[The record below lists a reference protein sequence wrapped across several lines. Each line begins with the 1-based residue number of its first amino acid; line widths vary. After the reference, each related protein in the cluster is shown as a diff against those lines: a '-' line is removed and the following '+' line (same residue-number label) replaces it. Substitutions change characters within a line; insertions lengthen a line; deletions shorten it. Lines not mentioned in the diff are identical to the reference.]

1 MDDWISPEA
10 LLTEGYRRCAKLTWR
25 YGTTYFWGAAL
36 LPKPQRKH
44 VYAVYALCRLADDI
58 VDLPNDQDTGL
69 SGANHM
75 LHEHVEGNKSGAST
89 SSACI
94 SGEPGASA
102 QISDD
107 AWTNSAHISD
117 QLGPSSS
124 STHISGEPG
133 ALTSPAH
140 TSHES
145 GASTSSAHISRES
158 WASTSSA
165 HTSSEPDP
173 TLPEPD
179 LPAPVEGRDAAVS
192 GRLKDFE
199 DQFRTSLVAGRSTD
213 PVMAAVVNTVIT
225 CGIDPECFER
235 FFDAMAMDLTRTS
248 YQTWEDLRDYMEG
261 SAAVIGEMMLPVL
274 EPIDM
279 TAKEPA
285 RSLGLAFQLT
295 NFLRDVAEDLDRGRV
310 YMPQDDLRLFD
321 VDLECREVTPQ
332 WRAFM
337 AYEIER
343 NRALYSFADTGIAML
358 PPRSARCVGT
368 ARVLYAQI
376 LSQIER
382 KNYDVFSS
390 RARVPT
396 WRKAA
401 TAARIMVIGPRVLK
415 RQAEAYQRRS
425 MADVTQDTY

>member
-1 MDDWISPEA
+1 MNDWISQEA

-44 VYAVYALCRLADDI
+44 VYAVYALCRVADDI
-58 VDLPNDQDTGL
+58 VDLPNGQD
-69 SGANHM
+69 
-75 LHEHVEGNKSGAST
+75 
-89 SSACI
+89 
-94 SGEPGASA
+94 PGRSKAA
-102 QISDD
+102 E
-107 AWTNSAHISD
+107 W
-117 QLGPSSS
+117 G
-124 STHISGEPG
+124 
-133 ALTSPAH
+133 
-140 TSHES
+140 ES
-145 GASTSSAHISRES
+145 GASTSSIHIADES
-158 WASTSSA
+158 GAPTSSA
-165 HTSSEPDP
+165 HMSGTTSGDVSDESGASTGSAHIATEPDP

-179 LPAPVEGRDAAVS
+179 PPEPVENRDAAVS

-199 DQFRTSLVAGRSTD
+199 DSFRTSLAVGGSTD

-235 FFDAMAMDLTRTS
+235 FFGAMAMDLTTTS

-274 EPIDM
+274 EPIDI
-279 TAKEPA
+279 TAKAPA

-295 NFLRDVAEDLDRGRV
+295 NFLRDVAEDLDRGRI

-321 VDLECREVTPQ
+321 VDLGRREVTPQ
-332 WRAFM
+332 WQAFM

-343 NRALYSFADTGIAML
+343 NRALYSFADTGIAIL

-368 ARVLYAQI
+368 ARILYAQI
-376 LSQIER
+376 LDQIER

-390 RARVPT
+390 RAQVAT

-401 TAARIMVIGPRVLK
+401 TATGIMMTGPRVLR
-415 RQAEAYQRRS
+415 RQAESYQRRS